1 MNIKAMI
8 IFFIL
13 NFGALGLGG
22 FFTGDGVP
30 SEWYQELNKA
40 PWTPPGW
47 VFGAAWTSI
56 MICFSI
62 FLGLVWNKTENRN
75 RLIFIYGLQWMLNVI
90 WNPIFFKFH
99 MVLLGL
105 VVITCLM
112 GLMLYFIV
120 LYRKKHFFKSLL
132 VVPYFIWLVIATSLN
147 AYIYLFN

>member
-56 MICFSI
+56 MVCFSI
-62 FLGLVWNKTENRN
+62 FLGLVWSKTENRN